1 MKNGWD
7 GTRVKLEEIEGI
19 GPVFAKRLRGTGV
32 RSIKGLLEKGMNP
45 NGRRQIA
52 SAVHTTPGMVL
63 EWVNRA
69 DLFRVKGVGEQYSDL
84 LEKSGVDT
92 VVELA
97 KRQPAALY
105 NSLMKVNQSKNLVGK
120 PPTEK
125 QVAGWVK
132 NAKTLKRVIKY

>member
-1 MKNGWD
+1 MKNGWN
-7 GTRVKLEEIEGI
+7 GTKVKLEEIEGI
-19 GPVFAKRLRGTGV
+19 GPAYAKRLRGVGV
-32 RSIKGLLEKGMNP
+32 KSIKGLLEKGMDRK
-45 NGRRQIA
+45 GRKEIA
-52 SAVHTTPGMVL
+52 GSVHTTPRIVL

-84 LEKSGVDT
+84 LEQAGVDT

-105 NSLMKVNQSKNLVGK
+105 TSLMKVNQSKNLVGK
-120 PPTEK
+120 LPTEK

-132 NAKTLKRVIKY
+132 NAKTLKRVIEY